1 MAGFGGALAGIFA
14 GAVGGAGTG
23 MLADIEHKREL
34 KKQQLADD
42 RADRLE
48 ANRQAFLR
56 EEGAANRASQEKLTQ
71 ATLGVQEKLG
81 MANVG
86 ETRHATDTSAT
97 LTREQI
103 NARRD
108 EVAAQIESGE
118 KVAGLQ
124 SDTQKDIAQSQIE
137 AQKDLNVTFQTQAD
151 GSSVMMRAG
160 KPVSMPVD
168 PATGK
173 PMTPAISDNDTNE
186 AKNVKYLLTL
196 GVDKQKA
203 MDLVYNAKN
212 ANRDLAEAGIFKSIV
227 DGMSTMK
234 NLGEDDFDFARQKAR
249 EVTDGIYG
257 PASPEAP
264 APPSSA
270 EQTTDPGA
278 VPEASKRVVGKIYT
292 NTQGQKAR
300 WTAQGWEPVGG

>member
-1 MAGFGGALAGIFA
+1 
-14 GAVGGAGTG
+14 
-23 MLADIEHKREL
+23 
-34 KKQQLADD
+34 
-42 RADRLE
+42 
-48 ANRQAFLR
+48 
-56 EEGAANRASQEKLTQ
+56 
-71 ATLGVQEKLG
+71 